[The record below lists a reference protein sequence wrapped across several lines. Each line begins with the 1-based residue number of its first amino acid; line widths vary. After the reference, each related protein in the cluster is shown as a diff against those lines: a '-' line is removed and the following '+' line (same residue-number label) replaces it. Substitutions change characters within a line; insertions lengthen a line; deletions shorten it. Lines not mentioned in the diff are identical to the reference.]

1 MDLRRLKALQDHFRR
16 HPPVQAMVQAYL
28 GIEPSEPA
36 LVEQTDE
43 EIEAEFQQLQRCGL
57 A

>member
-1 MDLRRLKALQDHFRR
+1 MPRLMALRDHFRR

-28 GIEPSEPA
+28 DIEPSEETPA
-36 LVEQTDE
+36 EQTDE
-43 EIEAEFQQLQRCGL
+43 EIEAEFQSLARLGL

>member
-1 MDLRRLKALQDHFRR
+1 MPRLKALQDHFRR

-28 GIEPSEPA
+28 DIEPSEGPPA
-36 LVEQTDE
+36 EQTDE
-43 EIEAEFQQLQRCGL
+43 EIEAEFQSLTRLGL